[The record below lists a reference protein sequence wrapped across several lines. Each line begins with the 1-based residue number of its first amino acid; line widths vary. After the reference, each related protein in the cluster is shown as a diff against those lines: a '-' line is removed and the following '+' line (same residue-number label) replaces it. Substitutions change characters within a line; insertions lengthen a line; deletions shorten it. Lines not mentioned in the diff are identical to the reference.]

1 MFYKLF
7 SYSGKENTKSTAENP
22 VVDFER
28 CLKTVTNKMIPLVSP
43 KPITLKQS
51 QISAFSYYFERAIET
66 GLIDPFDGGEIE
78 VSAFQK
84 KAQEICKIPNTDQP
98 FMCLDVTYISVLL
111 EHGFGLK
118 PQTKLKVSHF
128 FFICLD
134 F

>member
-1 MFYKLF
+1 
-7 SYSGKENTKSTAENP
+7 
-22 VVDFER
+22 
-28 CLKTVTNKMIPLVSP
+28 MIPLVTP

-78 VSAFQK
+78 VSAFQE
-84 KAQEICKIPNTDQP
+84 KAMEICKIPNTDQP

-118 PQTKLKVSHF
+118 PRTKLKVSFFDFIFLF
-128 FFICLD
+128 FF
-134 F
+134 